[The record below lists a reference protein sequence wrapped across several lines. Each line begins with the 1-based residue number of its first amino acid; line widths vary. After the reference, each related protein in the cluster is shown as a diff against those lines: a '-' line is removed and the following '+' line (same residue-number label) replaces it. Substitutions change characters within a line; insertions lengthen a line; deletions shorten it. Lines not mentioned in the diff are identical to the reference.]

1 MSDELEAL
9 VDYIRFARDALNDML
24 CEPDVIE
31 KWTRG
36 ELAEIA
42 EAADQFTDVYTI
54 VTRWRQDREI
64 LASWL
69 SPGGESDSPKMR

>member
-1 MSDELEAL
+1 MSDELEAI
-9 VDYIRFARDALNDML
+9 VDYIRFARDSLDDML
-24 CEPDVIE
+24 CEPDLLE
-31 KWTRG
+31 KWTRP

-54 VTRWRQDREI
+54 VKRLRQDREI

-69 SPGGESDSPKMR
+69 SPQ

>member
-1 MSDELEAL
+1 MSDELEAI
-9 VDYIRFARDALNDML
+9 VDYIRFARESLNDML
-24 CEPDVIE
+24 CEPDLHE
-31 KWTRG
+31 KWTRE

-54 VTRWRQDREI
+54 VKRRRQDREI

-69 SPGGESDSPKMR
+69 SP